1 MVNDD
6 VDRFKRHLNL
16 VDDQLDRL
24 PKDIDPDPTTDFA
37 KSIKNLPLKPKN
49 ALESVNKDS
58 NALIS
63 RYAQRRRTQLT
74 SPTTIRQRI
83 SNQIFNIDDVDRSI
97 VDDDDDI
104 VLPMDSSMRP
114 PSSSSPYSSLSF
126 RSNVRLAN
134 KMANLNAKQWSN
146 YLLPEEIER
155 FEIND
160 DLKKKFELIR
170 QDYCD
175 CLNELSEENENIC
188 EELDQ
193 TIRDRNYLQ
202 GKIELLREE
211 YLSNLRKNREQW
223 FCERSKL
230 EQKINDLESLIQK
243 LSYQQRSSWAT
254 SNRSHWIGDSDTDV
268 LNDNDTLHN
277 LIINEKSFTESY
289 HLHQLAN
296 KISELALALSEIIS
310 NLRQSEI
317 EYMIVSS
324 KLFDE
329 QQRKTHRI
337 VSNEEEDDDEVGD
350 GEEKIRFLQEQLNRS
365 KLKRDL
371 LEHLLAK
378 LKDDLRNVNKTL
390 DLQQHHQN
398 HHNHHRKQQHQQQ
411 YLVEQQAS
419 PELILEQQRKALRA
433 LRTNDAEPYESF
445 I

>member
-1 MVNDD
+1 MGSLAGEDRQRLCHLLQAYRNDPLETISYEDLHHFLRSSKHLSEYPDPEELVNLFKMNLKHKNGGSSGGSSHSTNNNIKNNNASNNRSPNNDNEENGEDDDVIGLEDFNSIDDVIIDINGSGGGRGKASSFNAIGSNNSFGDYVDENKIGQSLSIHQHHLNRTKRSLDHLRRYKMNSENVSMSSDFSSHSSSLSNRSSSSPSSSSLNRNHHQQSLLLDRHRRFRFEAADIDEMVNDD

-24 PKDIDPDPTTDFA
+24 PNDIDPDPTTDFA

-97 VDDDDDI
+97 VDEDDDI

-170 QDYCD
+170 Q
-175 CLNELSEENENIC
+175 
-188 EELDQ
+188 
-193 TIRDRNYLQ
+193 
-202 GKIELLREE
+202 
-211 YLSNLRKNREQW
+211 
-223 FCERSKL
+223 
-230 EQKINDLESLIQK
+230 IQMK
-243 LSYQQRSSWAT
+243 
-254 SNRSHWIGDSDTDV
+254 
-268 LNDNDTLHN
+268 
-277 LIINEKSFTESY
+277 
-289 HLHQLAN
+289 
-296 KISELALALSEIIS
+296 
-310 NLRQSEI
+310 
-317 EYMIVSS
+317 
-324 KLFDE
+324 
-329 QQRKTHRI
+329 
-337 VSNEEEDDDEVGD
+337 
-350 GEEKIRFLQEQLNRS
+350 
-365 KLKRDL
+365 
-371 LEHLLAK
+371 
-378 LKDDLRNVNKTL
+378 
-390 DLQQHHQN
+390 
-398 HHNHHRKQQHQQQ
+398 
-411 YLVEQQAS
+411 
-419 PELILEQQRKALRA
+419 
-433 LRTNDAEPYESF
+433 
-445 I
+445 